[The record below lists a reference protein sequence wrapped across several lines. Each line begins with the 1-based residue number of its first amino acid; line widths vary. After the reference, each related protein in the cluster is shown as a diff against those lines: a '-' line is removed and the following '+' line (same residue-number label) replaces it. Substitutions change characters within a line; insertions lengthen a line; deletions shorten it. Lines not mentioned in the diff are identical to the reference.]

1 MIFKVVAIKD
11 EVTGRYMQPMY
22 VEKRDDE
29 NRAAKRLFNEV
40 INNTDLIKNNPNDY
54 TMYLIAEYDD
64 TMGFTSTLEEKI
76 GTATM
81 IKAERGE
88 Q

>member
-1 MIFKVVAIKD
+1 MIFKVIAIKD

-64 TMGFTSTLEEKI
+64 TKGFTSTLEEKI

-81 IKAERGE
+81 IKTERRE
-88 Q
+88 